1 MSLSDVLSRNW
12 RIKLAALLLAVL
24 LWATMRLSDDRVVSR
39 LEIPGVQVR
48 VDQVASDWLLKSAP
62 SPSTVEVTVTG
73 PMGELFRV
81 AMAEPVVVIPVD
93 SVPGEDLVLE
103 LVPDWVWNVDRG
115 SVVIEDFAP
124 SSVRLFFERY
134 EDEDIPV
141 SLRLTGRL
149 PDSLALVS
157 EPRANLLFAQVRG
170 PASLMDALE
179 TVFLAPFDLS
189 GLSGSGQFDVVVDTA
204 GLGGMAVSPM
214 MATVT
219 VEATT
224 RESRVV
230 GPLPVEFAAG
240 GEDLVVEPD
249 SVNVALSGA
258 RARLAESDA
267 ADLVARVS
275 GDPAEVRRA
284 IDESGEIRLPVEV
297 SGLPRFVDGA
307 AEPDSVTVRRIGT
320 P

>member
-1 MSLSDVLSRNW
+1 MSVSGVLTRNW
-12 RIKLAALLLAVL
+12 RIKLAALFLAVL
-24 LWATMRLSDDRVVSR
+24 LWVTMRLSDDRVSR

-48 VDQVASDWLLKSAP
+48 VDQVASDWLLRGAP
-62 SPSTVEVTVTG
+62 SPSTVGMTVTG
-73 PMGELFRV
+73 PMGDLFRV
-81 AMAEPVVVIPVD
+81 AMAEPVVIIPVD

-124 SSVRLFFERY
+124 SSVRLLFERY

-149 PDSLALVS
+149 PDSLAPVS

-170 PASLMDALE
+170 PASEIDALE

-189 GLSGSGQFDVVVDTA
+189 GLVGPGQFDVVVDTA
-204 GLGGMAVSPM
+204 GLGGLVVSPM

-219 VEATT
+219 VEVAT

-230 GPLPVEFAAG
+230 GPVPVQLVAG

-249 SVNVALSGA
+249 SVDVTLSGA
-258 RARLAESDA
+258 GVFLADFDVV
-267 ADLVARVS
+267 DLVASVS
-275 GDPAEVRRA
+275 GDPAEMRRA
-284 IDESGEIRLPVEV
+284 IDEIGEIRLPVQV
-297 SGLPRFVDGA
+297 IGFPRFVDGA
-307 AEPDSVTVRRIGT
+307 VEPDSVTVRRID
-320 P
+320 PP

>member
-1 MSLSDVLSRNW
+1 MSLSGVLTRNW
-12 RIKLAALLLAVL
+12 RIKLAALFLAVL
-24 LWATMRLSDDRVVSR
+24 LWVTMRLSDDRVSR

-48 VDQVASDWLLKSAP
+48 VDQVASDWLLKGAP
-62 SPSTVEVTVTG
+62 SPSTVGMTVTG
-73 PMGELFRV
+73 PMGDLFRV
-81 AMAEPVVVIPVD
+81 AMAEPVVIIPVD

-103 LVPDWVWNVDRG
+103 LAPDWVWNVDRG

-124 SSVRLFFERY
+124 SSVRLLFERY

-149 PDSLALVS
+149 PDALALVS

-170 PASLMDALE
+170 PASEMDALE

-189 GLSGSGQFDVVVDTA
+189 GLDGSGQFDVVVDTVGMG
-204 GLGGMAVSPM
+204 GLVVSPM

-219 VEATT
+219 VEVAT
-224 RESRVV
+224 RETRVV
-230 GPLPVEFAAG
+230 GPVPVEFVGG

-249 SVNVALSGA
+249 SVSVILSGA
-258 RARLAESDA
+258 GQLLDGSETAE
-267 ADLVARVS
+267 LVARVT

-284 IDESGEIRLPVEV
+284 IDEIGEIRLPVEV
-297 SGLPRFVDGA
+297 SGFPRFVNGA
-307 AEPDSVTVRRIGT
+307 AEPDSVTVRRID
-320 P
+320 PP

>member
-1 MSLSDVLSRNW
+1 MSLSGVLTRNW
-12 RIKLAALLLAVL
+12 RIKLAALFLAVL
-24 LWATMRLSDDRVVSR
+24 LWVTMRLSDDRVSR

-48 VDQVASDWLLKSAP
+48 VDQVASDWLLKGTP
-62 SPSTVEVTVTG
+62 SPFTVGMTVTG
-73 PMGELFRV
+73 PMGDLFRV
-81 AMAEPVVVIPVD
+81 AMAEPVVIIPVD

-115 SVVIEDFAP
+115 SVAIEDFAP

-170 PASLMDALE
+170 PASDMEALE

-189 GLSGSGQFDVVVDTA
+189 GLNGSGQFDVVVDTA
-204 GLGGMAVSPM
+204 GLGGLVVSPM

-230 GPLPVEFAAG
+230 GPLPVEFVAG

-258 RARLAESDA
+258 RARLAESNA
-267 ADLVARVS
+267 ADLAARVR

-284 IDESGEIRLPVEV
+284 IDENGEIRLPVEV
-297 SGLPRFVDGA
+297 SGLLRFVEGA
-307 AEPDSVTVRRIGT
+307 AEPDSVTVRRIG
-320 P
+320 PP